1 MLSGVQLEKAMTPNL
16 TNLTDKKKP
25 GAVGFFS
32 AYYKFNINFSPSA
45 EPCMNQSQ
53 RENLSDFFVYVA
65 SIIQYQG
72 DK

>member
-16 TNLTDKKKP
+16 TNLTDKKNP
-25 GAVGFFS
+25 ALSGFFLPIT
-32 AYYKFNINFSPSA
+32 KVNTNFSPSA
-45 EPCMNQSQ
+45 EPCMKQSQ

>member
-1 MLSGVQLEKAMTPNL
+1 MLSGVQLEKAMTPKL
-16 TNLTDKKKP
+16 TNLTDKKTRRCR
-25 GAVGFFS
+25 VFFLPIT
-32 AYYKFNINFSPSA
+32 KVNTNFSPSA

-72 DK
+72 GK